1 MGDIV
6 NSINNQILKFNE
18 RELNLSCYDEPKLKE
33 ILLDIGYYRL
43 GFYCY
48 YYFDK
53 KTNKFSKD
61 IKISDIINLYYLD
74 IDLKYLLLK
83 YINRIEINFR
93 TKLIYYVSMKYKNNA
108 RWYVDDTVMD
118 GDSIVDFKMKVYTDK
133 FKQDNLTLKKHHQRY
148 PDDDFAPCWKVFE
161 YLTFGSVISI
171 FGNIKDESVKQIISE
186 KYGIKDLNKFFKLL
200 HTVRLIRNICAH
212 SGVLFDYSLPQSV
225 SSIPQITYN
234 NGDRN
239 SLDATIKVVGFFIQT
254 ISINRY
260 LEFQNDIKKFFDDRK
275 KDPVLATVI
284 TERIKYLD

>member
-18 RELNLSCYDEPKLKE
+18 RELDLSCYDEPKLKE

-53 KTNKFSKD
+53 NTNKFSKEV
-61 IKISDIINLYYLD
+61 KISDIINLYYLD

-108 RWYVDDTVMD
+108 RWYVDDAIMD
-118 GDSIVDFKMKVYTDK
+118 TDSVIDFKNKVYTDK

-148 PDDDFAPCWKVFE
+148 PSEDFAPCWKVFE
-161 YLTFGSVISI
+161 YLTFGSIISI
-171 FGNIKDESVKQIISE
+171 FGNIKDESVKQIIAE

-234 NGDRN
+234 KGDRN

-254 ISINRY
+254 ISTNRY
-260 LEFQNDIKKFFDDRK
+260 TDFQDDIKKFFDERK

-284 TERIKYLD
+284 TDRIKYLD

>member
-1 MGDIV
+1 MGDKV

-18 RELNLSCYDEPKLKE
+18 RELDLSCYDEHKLKE

-43 GFYCY
+43 GFYCH

-53 KTNKFSKD
+53 NSNKYSKEV
-61 IKISDIINLYYLD
+61 KISDIINLYYLD

-93 TKLIYYVSMKYKNNA
+93 TKLIYYVSMKYKNNSK
-108 RWYVDDTVMD
+108 WYVDDVILD
-118 GDSIVDFKMKVYTDK
+118 EESIVNFKEKVYTDK
-133 FKQDNLTLKKHHQRY
+133 FKHDNLSLKKHHIKY

-161 YLTFGSVISI
+161 YLTFGSIISI
-171 FGNIKDESVKQIISE
+171 FGNIKDESVKQIIAE
-186 KYGIKDLNKFFKLL
+186 KYGIKDLSKFFKLL

-234 NGDRN
+234 KGDRN

-254 ISINRY
+254 ISTNRY
-260 LEFQNDIKKFFDDRK
+260 MDFQNDIKKFFDERK
-275 KDPVLATVI
+275 KDPVLANVI
-284 TERIKYLD
+284 TDRIKYLD

>member
-6 NSINNQILKFNE
+6 NSINDQILKFKE
-18 RELNLSCYDEPKLKE
+18 RELDISCYEESKLKE
-33 ILLDIGYYRL
+33 ILLDIGYFRL

-53 KTNKFSKD
+53 GSNKFVDS
-61 IKISDIINLYYLD
+61 IKISDIIAIYYLD

-93 TKLIYYVSMKYKNNA
+93 TKLIYYASMRYKSNSK
-108 RWYVDDTVMD
+108 WYVDPNIMME
-118 GDSIVDFKMKVYTDK
+118 DSIDEFKNKLYTDK
-133 FKQDNLTLKKHHQRY
+133 FIQDNISIKKHHNKY

-161 YLTFGSVISI
+161 YLTFGSIITI
-171 FGNIKDESVKQIISE
+171 FSNIKDSSVQQIISN
-186 KYGIKDLNKFFKLL
+186 KYGINDLNKFLKLL

-234 NGDRN
+234 TGDRN
-239 SLDATIKVVGFFIQT
+239 SLDASIKVIGFFIQT
-254 ISINRY
+254 ISNNRHNDFQQEIN
-260 LEFQNDIKKFFDDRK
+260 DFFEK
-275 KDPVLATVI
+275 HKSNPVLQSVI
-284 TERIKYLD
+284 RERIKYLD